1 MSRAVTQLYD
11 SCLAPA
17 GLKATQFIIL
27 QTIASAGEIAQW
39 ELGEQLAIS
48 VDTLT
53 RRLGSLR
60 REQMMTMRKGTHKQE
75 RIYTLTEQGLS
86 RLRAAEP
93 YWERAQARLEA
104 TMGDARWKQLL
115 SFSAEVSHAAQ
126 RALEIPMANTARAAR

>member
-11 SCLAPA
+11 SCLAPT

-27 QTIASAGEIAQW
+27 QTIARAGEIAQW

-60 REQMMTMRKGTHKQE
+60 REQLMTMRKGTHKQE
-75 RIYTLTEQGLS
+75 RIYTLTPLGQE
-86 RLRAAEP
+86 RLHAAEP

-104 TMGDARWKQLL
+104 TIGNARWQQLL

-126 RALEIPMANTARAAR
+126 RALEIPMANPARAAK